1 MKYIIATSTINCSGK
16 ILLWSF
22 VFEVTSICFD
32 KSFEE
37 VSYLHLGL
45 NRAKVRGLPVEGDCM
60 LSKSMKGRLQ

>member
-45 NRAKVRGLPVEGDCM
+45 NRAKVGGLPVEED
-60 LSKSMKGRLQ
+60 SNYIE